1 MRRLFFSAAITLQLL
16 SLNTTVAGAG
26 DLDTM
31 EIATHLGSVLASEN
45 ACGLAYDQA
54 AIAAFIEKKV
64 PADDLGFPSMLT
76 TMTSG
81 AQYEI
86 EGMSPS
92 QKTAHC
98 AQIKRIAKSYGFTH

>member
-1 MRRLFFSAAITLQLL
+1 MNRFILAATLAAL
-16 SLNTTVAGAG
+16 SIGFTAQAHAG
-26 DLDTM
+26 DLETM
-31 EIATHLGSVLASEN
+31 ELATHLGSVLASEE

-54 AIAAFIEKKV
+54 AIAAFIEEKV
-64 PADDLGFPSMLT
+64 PADDLGFPSMLS

-81 AQYEI
+81 AQYELQ
-86 EGMSPS
+86 GMSAS